1 MSHQLNEK
9 KGRNSMSPN
18 SMKKNL
24 RISGMAGAISILFF
38 CLAIHPVFGS
48 SSFSLTKDAS
58 SLTCSETTSE
68 GDIPTWYP
76 GDQWVYKVE
85 PLSFSSSNGSFY
97 GKIDNFRQLVVGR
110 TNDVYEISITGTI
123 SGDID
128 VEGFS
133 GELTGQISGTSS
145 IRVSDLAEITT
156 TLHSEGEIL
165 VVWIPFPYEMDLFTS
180 STPPLE
186 LYDFPLFVG
195 EEWQLACLSTISG
208 SFSIQGVYEQPFD
221 GNQWIDETV
230 QCTQQTQVT
239 VPAGTFDCYEIGRPE
254 AQAWFST
261 DAGNVVKSSV
271 DQSDENMSVHIVL
284 ALQSFSR
291 AAQPIT
297 ISEEI
302 TPSMAAPGV
311 PVMISGQAVYTSSG
325 APVQNGA
332 VSIQIPCAAEN
343 WDTTTNSNGYYT
355 YMIESPSMTDDTA
368 SGRETGSGG
377 VLVQCIGESLS
388 GYRLQ
393 TLTTVQD
400 TAPATPSIE
409 GPTKG
414 KKGVSYDYSFVSV
427 DAEDDD
433 VFYFVDWGDGTN
445 SSWVGPFDSGE
456 EQILSHT
463 FTKKGSYTIQVK
475 ARDVFYAESDWRTL
489 EVSMPKNAAYLS
501 WVFSQRFPL
510 LYSLL
515 ERFLRW

>member
-1 MSHQLNEK
+1 MYHQLNVKE
-9 KGRNSMSPN
+9 GRNSMITN
-18 SMKKNL
+18 VMKKNL
-24 RISGMAGAISILFF
+24 RISSMASLISILFF

-48 SSFSLTKDAS
+48 SSFGLTKDLS
-58 SLTCSETTSE
+58 SLICSETTSE

-76 GDQWVYKVE
+76 GDQWTYKVD
-85 PLSFSSSNGSFY
+85 PLSFSSPNGSFY
-97 GKIDNFRQLVVGR
+97 GKIDNFRQQVVGR
-110 TNDVYEISITGTI
+110 TNDVYEVSITGDI

-128 VEGFS
+128 MEGFS
-133 GELTGQISGTSS
+133 GELTGQIMGTSS

-156 TLHSEGEIL
+156 TLHSDGEIL

-180 STPPLE
+180 STPPME

-195 EEWQLACLSTISG
+195 EEWQLACLSTVSG
-208 SFSIQGVYEQPFD
+208 SFSIQGVYEQSFD
-221 GNQWIDETV
+221 GSQWIDETV
-230 QCTQQTQVT
+230 QCTQKKQVT

-254 AQAWFST
+254 AQAWFSP

-271 DQSDENMSVHIVL
+271 NQSDANMSVHIIFT
-284 ALQSFSR
+284 LQSFSR
-291 AAQPIT
+291 VAQPIT

-302 TPSMAAPGV
+302 TPSMAAPGA

-325 APVQNGA
+325 APVQSGA
-332 VSIQIPCAAEN
+332 ITIQIHSSGDS
-343 WDTTTNSNGYYT
+343 WQVSTDSSGYYT
-355 YMIESPSMTDDTA
+355 KTIVAPTMSDDTA

-377 VLVQCIGESLS
+377 VLVQCTGGGLS
-388 GYRLQ
+388 GYRVQ

-400 TAPATPSIE
+400 TAPATPSID

-475 ARDVFYAESDWRTL
+475 ARDVFYAESDWGTL

-501 WVFSQRFPL
+501 WGFSQRFPL

>member
-1 MSHQLNEK
+1 MSHRLNEK
-9 KGRNSMSPN
+9 KGRNNMITKN
-18 SMKKNL
+18 MKRNL
-24 RISGMAGAISILFF
+24 RISGIAVAISLLFF

-48 SSFSLTKDAS
+48 SSVNLTKDVS

-68 GDIPTWYP
+68 GDIPTWYS
-76 GDQWVYKVE
+76 GDQWTYKVE

-97 GKIDNFRQLVVGR
+97 GKIDNFRQQVVGR
-110 TNDVYEISITGTI
+110 TNDVYEISITGDI

-128 VEGFS
+128 MEGFS
-133 GELTGQISGTSS
+133 GELTGQITGASS

-156 TLHSEGEIL
+156 TLHSDGEIL

-195 EEWQLACLSTISG
+195 EEWQLACLSTVSG

-221 GNQWIDETV
+221 TSQWIEETV
-230 QCTQQTQVT
+230 QCTQKKQVT
-239 VPAGTFDCYEIGRPE
+239 VPAGTFDCYEIGRPD

-261 DAGNVVKSSV
+261 EVGNVVKSSV
-271 DQSDENMSVHIVL
+271 DQSDENMSVHIGL
-284 ALQSFSR
+284 TLQSFSR
-291 AAQPIT
+291 VAQPIT

-302 TPSMAAPGV
+302 TPSIAAPGV
-311 PVMISGQAVYTSSG
+311 PVLISGQAVYTSSG

-332 VSIQIPCAAEN
+332 ITIQIPSSGDS
-343 WDTTTNSNGYYT
+343 WQVSTDSSGYYT
-355 YMIESPSMTDDTA
+355 KTIVAPTMSDDTT

-377 VLVQCIGESLS
+377 VLVHCTGGSLS

-400 TAPATPSIE
+400 TAPATPSID

-433 VFYFVDWGDGTN
+433 VFYFVDWDDGTN
-445 SSWVGPFDSGE
+445 SSWVGPFASGE
-456 EQILSHT
+456 EQTLSHT
-463 FTKKGSYTIQVK
+463 FTKKGTYAIKVK
-475 ARDVFYAESDWRTL
+475 ARDVFYAESNWGTL
-489 EVSMPKNAAYLS
+489 EVSMPKNGVYLP
-501 WVFSQRFPL
+501 WGFSLRFPL
-510 LYSLL
+510 LYLLL
-515 ERFLRW
+515 ERFLGW